1 MKFLRKHFLTEYLQW
16 LFLDYFENILQA
28 FLDHIIIK
36 TFKKKYEPKNQ
47 KTKMKLREKQEVIL
61 IFSNESLKKEEK
73 KTSGF
78 GKTIVEIQSWFQGV

>member
-1 MKFLRKHFLTEYLQW
+1 
-16 LFLDYFENILQA
+16 
-28 FLDHIIIK
+28 
-36 TFKKKYEPKNQ
+36 
-47 KTKMKLREKQEVIL
+47 MKLREKQEVIL